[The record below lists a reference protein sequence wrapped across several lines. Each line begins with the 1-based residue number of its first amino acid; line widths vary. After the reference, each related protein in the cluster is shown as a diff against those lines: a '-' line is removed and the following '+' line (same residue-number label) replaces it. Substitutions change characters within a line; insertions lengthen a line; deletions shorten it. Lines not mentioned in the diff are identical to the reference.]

1 MEKDLEKAQR
11 LNEVYKFVFS
21 NFDIK
26 SQKDFADFLKVQ
38 RTGLSAAMNGSKANL
53 TKNLFMKI
61 CAAFPGVFNLDY
73 LLTGKGSLLAE
84 ETANND
90 AFFRSMEAIDPSS
103 FINAIIAAK
112 DETIAAIREQLET
125 KDELILSLRQ
135 QLESL
140 RQQLETTR
148 HHSGS
153 GIEQSIPMVA
163 DELQKTKK

>member
-1 MEKDLEKAQR
+1 MEKYLEKAQR

-53 TKNLFMKI
+53 TKNLFIKI

-84 ETANND
+84 ETEHND

-125 KDELILSLRQ
+125 KEQTISLLRQQIDILRQ
-135 QLESL
+135 QLAEGSHH
-140 RQQLETTR
+140 TT
-148 HHSGS
+148 
-153 GIEQSIPMVA
+153 PMVA
-163 DELQKTKK
+163 EEITKQETKK

>member
-1 MEKDLEKAQR
+1 MLDRKKR
-11 LNEVYKFVFS
+11 LNEVYEHLRKYHG
-21 NFDIK
+21 IHTK
-26 SQKDFADFLKVQ
+26 GGFADAIKYA
-38 RTGLSAAMNGSKANL
+38 RAYISSALNGNEKYL
-53 TKNLFMKI
+53 TDKLFENI
-61 CAAFPGVFNLDY
+61 CEIYPGVFNLDY

-84 ETANND
+84 ETAHND
-90 AFFRSMEAIDPSS
+90 AFLRSMEAIDPSS

-112 DETIAAIREQLET
+112 DETIATIREQLET

>member
-84 ETANND
+84 ETAHND
-90 AFFRSMEAIDPSS
+90 AFLRSMEAIDPSS

-125 KDELILSLRQ
+125 KEQTISLLRQQIDILRQ
-135 QLESL
+135 QLAEGS
-140 RQQLETTR
+140 RQTT
-148 HHSGS
+148 
-153 GIEQSIPMVA
+153 PMA
-163 DELQKTKK
+163 AEEITKQETKK